1 MKAADL
7 PAAWN
12 EKYQKYLGV
21 TPPNDA
27 AGRIAGHALERG
39 AIGYFPTYALGNLY
53 AAQFFDQAKS
63 DLGDMDAMF
72 RRGDFQPLRE
82 WLREKIHSQGH
93 RYTAAELVRRV
104 TGRPLSHE
112 PLMAQLRRKFY
123 ILYGINS

>member
-1 MKAADL
+1 MLQDIHWSGGL
-7 PAAWN
+7 
-12 EKYQKYLGV
+12 
-21 TPPNDA
+21 
-27 AGRIAGHALERG
+27 
-39 AIGYFPTYALGNLY
+39 IGYFPTYALGNLY

-63 DLGDMDAMF
+63 DFGDMDAMF

-82 WLREKIHSQGH
+82 WLRKRS
-93 RYTAAELVRRV
+93 TAKGIAIRPPSWCGAV